1 MVSKRFESYANY
13 LLLWSEEREESWGK
27 QGSFGAEGN
36 PDGGVWQISAGGP
49 PERNRRV
56 QQGPQTDQQ
65 THTQGQISVN
75 IGLLVRGS
83 QNPSCLHLGIRD
95 IIQWQ
100 AVCQNSSCKRYH
112 SMSECLMFIFWIW
125 KISTRRAVSL
135 NTFYVHLNVR
145 LTYFDFSVFQQ
156 LNIEKV
162 HVVTTKYACG
172 ITSISTGIH
181 KVLVG
186 YKCMS
191 LSLPHYFAL
200 MFSPS
205 LHVPFVYR
213 WSWKVL
219 TSSMIFVTDI
229 QKLSFLLHIM
239 D

>member
-1 MVSKRFESYANY
+1 MIRRKRGVLREARK
-13 LLLWSEEREESWGK
+13 LWSWRESWWRGMT
-27 QGSFGAEGN
+27 
-36 PDGGVWQISAGGP
+36 DISRGTPGTP
-49 PERNRRV
+49 PPSTARPSNWS
-56 QQGPQTDQQ
+56 TN
-65 THTQGQISVN
+65 THSRSDISQHWAVGQRQPEP
-75 IGLLVRGS
+75 LLFTSGY
-83 QNPSCLHLGIRD
+83 
-95 IIQWQ
+95 
-100 AVCQNSSCKRYH
+100 KRYH
-112 SMSECLMFIFWIW
+112 SVVGCLSEFLLQEISYNVRMPHVHFWIW

-135 NTFYVHLNVR
+135 NTFCVHLNVR

-191 LSLPHYFAL
+191 LSLSHYFAL

-213 WSWKVL
+213 WLWKVL
-219 TSSMIFVTDI
+219 TSSMIFVADI